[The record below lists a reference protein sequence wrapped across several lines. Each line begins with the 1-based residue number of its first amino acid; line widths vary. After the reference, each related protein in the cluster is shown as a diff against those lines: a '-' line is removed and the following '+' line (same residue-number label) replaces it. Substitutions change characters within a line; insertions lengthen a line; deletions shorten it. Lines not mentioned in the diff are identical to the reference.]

1 MNPYTQATS
10 GVVRQLFVSEPFDNT
25 IAIIN
30 LVNCGTAPNQ
40 VFGLGSVSRISSPWL
55 NLPVDLT
62 PAKRDSD
69 NVSWASN
76 STLDQG
82 SDFYVANRGDNTI
95 VRMHQDGSVVAVRH
109 ISVDE
114 LDDRSQTDDPEV
126 RLNGIATSTD
136 GTTIY
141 VTVTGRPGQV
151 IGGVLAVPAF

>member
-1 MNPYTQATS
+1 MNPYTQAAS

-25 IAIIN
+25 IAVIN
-30 LVNCGTAPNQ
+30 LVSFGTAPNQ

-62 PAKRDSD
+62 PVKRDAD
-69 NVSWASN
+69 NVGWASN

-95 VRMHQDGSVVAVRH
+95 VRMHQDGSVAAVRH

-114 LDDRSQTDDPEV
+114 LDNRSQIDDPEV

-151 IGGVLAVPAF
+151 VGGVLALPAF